1 VIRTIAF
8 DPLGHQARVA
18 KDQENRRGLLVAEN
32 LGKI

>member
-8 DPLGHQARVA
+8 DPLGRQVRFA
-18 KDQENRRGLLVAEN
+18 KDQENQRGLLVAEN